1 MKRLKIILAFSALL
15 FSCKPDN
22 SAYYMDNNPYKKFDS
37 YAEFQTTITDLASIN
52 KSATRDSLINLF
64 IDSLRSNQEIPFAK
78 DTSVMFI
85 YYGKAK
91 NVAFTGDFNQW
102 TINDKKYEAKK
113 LRGADLWIL
122 EQNFPDDARF
132 DYKVSVNKGELILDP
147 LNNRVQNNILGPN
160 SELRMPY
167 WEVSKYSLEKTD
179 IPKGTLTNTQTI
191 LSNETNL
198 DYKINYQVYLP
209 HDYQNQKNLPV
220 IYVTDGHEY
229 ANPLLGNMIT
239 VLDNM
244 IANNVI
250 KPLIAVFI
258 DPRNPENLE
267 ENRSVSEYDCNDRFV
282 DFIIHELVPEIDK
295 SYKTDPQPESRAI
308 LGTSYGGRISTYIGV
323 KKSEIFG
330 CIAAQSPVLDENLI
344 REYGKVKKLPIK
356 FYLSCGTFYDVK
368 ENSQLLRDVLIYK
381 GYPLEYI
388 EVNESNSWGAWRNQ
402 IDIILKHFFKID

>member
-1 MKRLKIILAFSALL
+1 
-15 FSCKPDN
+15 
-22 SAYYMDNNPYKKFDS
+22 MDNNPYKKFDS
-37 YAEFQTTITDLASIN
+37 YAEFKTTIDDLASIN
-52 KSATRDSLINLF
+52 KSAIRDSLINLF
-64 IDSLRSNQEIPFAK
+64 LDSLKSNQEIPFAK

-102 TINDKKYEAKK
+102 SVGNKKYEAKK
-113 LRGADLWIL
+113 LRGTDLWIL

-132 DYKVSVNKGELILDP
+132 DYKISVNKSELILDP
-147 LNNRVQNNILGPN
+147 LNTRVQNNLLGPI

-167 WEVSKYSLEKTD
+167 WEASEYNFEKTG
-179 IPKGTLTNTQTI
+179 IPKGTLTDVQTI

-209 HDYQNQKNLPV
+209 HNYQTQTNIPV

-229 ANPLLGNMIT
+229 SNPLLGNMIAI
-239 VLDNM
+239 LDNM
-244 IANNVI
+244 IADSTL

-258 DPRNPENLE
+258 DSRNPDNLE
-267 ENRSVSEYDCNDRFV
+267 ENRSVNEYDCNDRFV
-282 DFIIHELVPEIDK
+282 DFIAHELVPEIDK
-295 SYKTDPQPESRAI
+295 SYKTEPKPESRAI
-308 LGTSYGGRISTYIGV
+308 LGTSYGGRISIYIGV
-323 KKSEIFG
+323 KKPEVFG
-330 CIAAQSPVLDENLI
+330 CIAAQSPVLDEELI
-344 REYGKVKKLPIK
+344 REYGRVKKLPIK

-368 ENSQLLRDVLIYK
+368 DNTQLLRDVLIYK

-402 IDIILKHFFKID
+402 IDIILKHFFKAN

>member
-1 MKRLKIILAFSALL
+1 
-15 FSCKPDN
+15 
-22 SAYYMDNNPYKKFDS
+22 
-37 YAEFQTTITDLASIN
+37 
-52 KSATRDSLINLF
+52 
-64 IDSLRSNQEIPFAK
+64 
-78 DTSVMFI
+78 
-85 YYGKAK
+85 
-91 NVAFTGDFNQW
+91 
-102 TINDKKYEAKK
+102 
-113 LRGADLWIL
+113 
-122 EQNFPDDARF
+122 
-132 DYKVSVNKGELILDP
+132 
-147 LNNRVQNNILGPN
+147 
-160 SELRMPY
+160 
-167 WEVSKYSLEKTD
+167 
-179 IPKGTLTNTQTI
+179 
-191 LSNETNL
+191 
-198 DYKINYQVYLP
+198 
-209 HDYQNQKNLPV
+209 
-220 IYVTDGHEY
+220 
-229 ANPLLGNMIT
+229 MIT

>member
-1 MKRLKIILAFSALL
+1 MKRLNIILVFSVLL
-15 FSCKPDN
+15 FSCKSDN
-22 SAYYMDNNPYKKFDS
+22 STYYIDNNPYKKFDS
-37 YAEFQTTITDLASIN
+37 YAEFETTINELASIN
-52 KSATRDSLINLF
+52 KTATRDSLINLF
-64 IDSLRSNQEIPFAK
+64 LDSLKSNQEIPFAK

-91 NVAFTGDFNQW
+91 NVIFTGDFNQW
-102 TINDKKYEAKK
+102 SVNDKKYEAKK
-113 LRGADLWIL
+113 LRGTNLWIL

-132 DYKVSVNKGELILDP
+132 DYKISVNKSELIIDP
-147 LNNRVQNNILGPN
+147 LNNTVQNREPGPY

-167 WEVSKYSLEKTD
+167 WEAPKYNIEKTN
-179 IPKGTLTNTQTI
+179 IPKGTLTDVQTI

-198 DYKINYQVYLP
+198 DYKVNYQVYLP
-209 HDYQNQKNLPV
+209 HNYQTQTNLPV

-229 ANPLLGNMIT
+229 SNPLLGNMIT

-244 IANNVI
+244 IANNII

-282 DFIIHELVPEIDK
+282 DFIVHELVPEIDK
-295 SYKTDPQPESRAI
+295 SYKTNPQADSRAI
-308 LGTSYGGRISTYIGV
+308 LGVSYGGKISTYIGV
-323 KKSEIFG
+323 KKPEIFG
-330 CIAAQSPVLDENLI
+330 CIAAQSPVLDESLI
-344 REYGKVKKLPIK
+344 REYGKNKKLPIK

-368 ENSQLLRDVLIYK
+368 DNTQLLRDVLIYK

-388 EVNESNSWGAWRNQ
+388 EVNESGSWGAWRNQ
-402 IDIILKHFFKID
+402 IDIILKYFFRIE